1 MTLWVPL
8 GIGLLAILGLVF
20 SERRRHQK
28 LLARLRAEWSR
39 PSERTRDIQAI
50 SLYHRNFA
58 EAHEHPLDERTAKDL
73 DLDAVFANL
82 DRTVSITGQQL
93 LYHRLRTTPTSENL
107 TAFETL
113 MTRLAED
120 PAERERIQ
128 VSLSRLQWH
137 SVDVWVLAEPGALD
151 VRRRD
156 VMFPFLALV
165 VPIALLLS
173 AIWPVAFG
181 VMILGIIANMTVRYL
196 TAPRLGPLLRP
207 FRQVAPLLAVA
218 ETTVPLIETH
228 GSRINPSLSSDL
240 AKLSRLRRIAG
251 WVSRSPMDS
260 DDYTAAVFELANMI
274 LLLDMNL
281 LVFASREL
289 RTHGPSLLRVVATV
303 GNVDAAISLAS
314 YRAGTMAWTRPV
326 FQSQLGGSTMI
337 GLRHPLLAEAVPNS
351 IELAPPHGVLITGSN
366 MSGKSTFLRTVGVNA
381 ILAQTLNTCLATA
394 YRAPV
399 FTVRSVIRRSDDL
412 LAGKSYYRDEID
424 AVIALVH
431 ASQSRLPHLFLF
443 DELFRGTGTVE
454 RIAAAEATLRELV
467 TSDEDG
473 QTSSQHVVIAATHDR
488 ELVEL
493 LQRTFASYH
502 FSDTVDSDGLAFD
515 YQLRKGAASSWNAI
529 ALLELCGAPQRIVER
544 ALARTAGL
552 SDQRRLGQPAVD
564 RD

>member
-1 MTLWVPL
+1 
-8 GIGLLAILGLVF
+8 
-20 SERRRHQK
+20 
-28 LLARLRAEWSR
+28 
-39 PSERTRDIQAI
+39 
-50 SLYHRNFA
+50 
-58 EAHEHPLDERTAKDL
+58 
-73 DLDAVFANL
+73 
-82 DRTVSITGQQL
+82 
-93 LYHRLRTTPTSENL
+93 
-107 TAFETL
+107 
-113 MTRLAED
+113 
-120 PAERERIQ
+120 
-128 VSLSRLQWH
+128 
-137 SVDVWVLAEPGALD
+137 
-151 VRRRD
+151 
-156 VMFPFLALV
+156 
-165 VPIALLLS
+165 
-173 AIWPVAFG
+173 
-181 VMILGIIANMTVRYL
+181 
-196 TAPRLGPLLRP
+196 
-207 FRQVAPLLAVA
+207 
-218 ETTVPLIETH
+218 
-228 GSRINPSLSSDL
+228 
-240 AKLSRLRRIAG
+240 
-251 WVSRSPMDS
+251 
-260 DDYTAAVFELANMI
+260 
-274 LLLDMNL
+274 
-281 LVFASREL
+281 
-289 RTHGPSLLRVVATV
+289 
-303 GNVDAAISLAS
+303 
-314 YRAGTMAWTRPV
+314 
-326 FQSQLGGSTMI
+326 
-337 GLRHPLLAEAVPNS
+337 
-351 IELAPPHGVLITGSN
+351 

-473 QTSSQHVVIAATHDR
+473 QTSSRHVVIAATHDR

-552 SDQRRLGQPAVD
+552 SDQRRFGQPAVD

>member
-1 MTLWVPL
+1 MHADAAAGGT
-8 GIGLLAILGLVF
+8 
-20 SERRRHQK
+20 SEGRQPTVDFH
-28 LLARLRAEWSR
+28 RAHVCHAYAGDR
-39 PSERTRDIQAI
+39 APAQDRAI
-50 SLYHRNFA
+50 SHANRAY
-58 EAHEHPLDERTAKDL
+58 E
-73 DLDAVFANL
+73 VFGRHN
-82 DRTVSITGQQL
+82 
-93 LYHRLRTTPTSENL
+93 
-107 TAFETL
+107 
-113 MTRLAED
+113 
-120 PAERERIQ
+120 
-128 VSLSRLQWH
+128 
-137 SVDVWVLAEPGALD
+137 
-151 VRRRD
+151 
-156 VMFPFLALV
+156 
-165 VPIALLLS
+165 
-173 AIWPVAFG
+173 
-181 VMILGIIANMTVRYL
+181 L

-289 RTHGPSLLRVVATV
+289 RTHGPSLLRVVTTV

-394 YRAPV
+394 YHAPV

-443 DELFRGTGTVE
+443 DELFPRHRYG
-454 RIAAAEATLRELV
+454 
-467 TSDEDG
+467 
-473 QTSSQHVVIAATHDR
+473 
-488 ELVEL
+488 
-493 LQRTFASYH
+493 
-502 FSDTVDSDGLAFD
+502 
-515 YQLRKGAASSWNAI
+515 
-529 ALLELCGAPQRIVER
+529 R
-544 ALARTAGL
+544 ANRC
-552 SDQRRLGQPAVD
+552 S
-564 RD
+564 